1 VIEQRIACHHN
12 GAKEVHI
19 LTLKNN
25 TNHPVNIKRF
35 SGLTAAIYILKCVSD
50 GQSITEIAQKFDNNE
65 QMVST
70 WIGFLKY
77 NRFLEEE
84 TGVEENSIKLTISGI
99 GRTWMRR
106 YEFALR

>member
-1 VIEQRIACHHN
+1 

-19 LTLKNN
+19 LTLKNH
-25 TNHPVNIKRF
+25 TNHPVDINRS
-35 SGLTAAIYILKCVSD
+35 SGLTGAIYILKCLSD
-50 GQSITEIAQKFDNNE
+50 GQSIKDIAQKFDNNE

-77 NRFLEEE
+77 NRFIEEKE
-84 TGVEENSIKLTISGI
+84 DSEENSIKLTISGI

>member
-1 VIEQRIACHHN
+1 
-12 GAKEVHI
+12 
-19 LTLKNN
+19 
-25 TNHPVNIKRF
+25 
-35 SGLTAAIYILKCVSD
+35 VSD

-77 NRFLEEE
+77 NRFLDEE
-84 TGVEENSIKLTISGI
+84 TDVEENSIKLTISGI

>member
-1 VIEQRIACHHN
+1 VIEQRIAFRHN

-19 LTLKNN
+19 LTLKNK
-25 TNHPVNIKRF
+25 TNHPVNINRF
-35 SGLTAAIYILKCVSD
+35 SGLTGAIYILKCLSD
-50 GQSITEIAQKFDNNE
+50 GQSIKDIAQKFDNNA

-70 WIGFLKY
+70 WISFLKY

-84 TGVEENSIKLTISGI
+84 KDTEENSIKLTISGI

>member
-1 VIEQRIACHHN
+1 MIEQRIACRHD

-19 LTLKNN
+19 PALKNN
-25 TNHPVNIKRF
+25 TNHPENIKRF

-50 GQSITEIAQKFDNNE
+50 GKSVKQIAQKFDNNE

-77 NRFLEEE
+77 NRFIEEDI
-84 TGVEENSIKLTISGI
+84 GEENNIKLTISGI